1 MPVITINGPIGAGNI
16 EIGQLLSHRLNID
29 YVDRMVF
36 AEAAKLTGSP
46 VGTLMAKEQ
55 KVLRFREKLGSFLQD
70 MLERSAVSGISG
82 EAYFGRGMEM
92 LPAETYEELA
102 GDPTRPGQKLND
114 KAFIEATTSVV
125 KELAGNG
132 NVVIIG
138 RGSNIILQDVPGVLH
153 IGLTASSEVCAAT
166 VLARENFSEP
176 EAMKYTKELEEARIM
191 FYKKFFKVSPSD
203 STLYHLMLNMN
214 RLTLDV
220 ASNMI
225 IHTIDAV

>member
-16 EIGQLLSHRLNID
+16 EIGQLISQRLNID

-46 VGTLMAKEQ
+46 VVALIAKEQ
-55 KVLRFREKLGSFLQD
+55 KVLRFRERLGSFLQD

-102 GDPTRPGQKLND
+102 GDPNRPGQNLND
-114 KAFIEATTSVV
+114 TAFIEATTSVV

-153 IGLTASSEVCAAT
+153 IGLTASLEVCAST
-166 VLARENFSEP
+166 VLEREHFSEP
-176 EAMKYTKELEEARIM
+176 EALKYTKDLEEARIT

-203 STLYHLMLNMN
+203 SRLYHLMLNMD
-214 RLTLDV
+214 RVTRDV
-220 ASNMI
+220 AADMI
-225 IHTIDAV
+225 THASDAI

>member
-16 EIGQLLSHRLNID
+16 EIGQLLSHRLNVD

-46 VGTLMAKEQ
+46 VGTLIAKEQ
-55 KVLRFREKLGSFLQD
+55 KLFGFREKLGSFLQA

-102 GDPTRPGQKLND
+102 GDTTRPGQKLND

-125 KELAGNG
+125 KTLADNG

-138 RGSNIILQDVPGVLH
+138 RGSNIILRDVPGVMH
-153 IGLTASSEVCAAT
+153 IGLTASLENCAAT

-176 EAMKYTKELEEARIM
+176 EAVKYTKDLEEARIT
-191 FYKKFFKVSPSD
+191 FYRKFFKVSPSD
-203 STLYHLMLNMN
+203 STLYHLMLNMD
-214 RLTLDV
+214 RLSRDV
-220 ASNMI
+220 AADMI
-225 IHTIDAV
+225 INTVDAI